1 MKTVTVKQTFKK
13 VSEKQVS
20 LFPALQDRLA
30 KQRTAVEYVVPEFEA
45 VDLPDL
51 VKDHGPVL
59 LTCLNDAMVALSKAQ
74 FLTNPADWEFKPS
87 VESLTLEA
95 LAASFESVTR
105 GRMLTL
111 ENATKLATWIQK
123 NLAAIVTGIQV
134 SEPEFQATQASAI
147 IGVIA
152 KYTAYESKGATF
164 AEKVVMR
171 LNQIME
177 AIADNEELLTS
188 FMEEPVLA
196 GIMEALLKKFS
207 KSVDE
212 EIDID
217 AL

>member
-1 MKTVTVKQTFKK
+1 MKTVTAKQTFKK
-13 VSEKQVS
+13 VSAKQVE
-20 LFPALQDRLA
+20 LFPVLADRLG
-30 KQRTAVEYVVPEFEA
+30 KQRPAVEFMLPEYEA
-45 VDLPDL
+45 TDLPDL
-51 VKDHGPVL
+51 VANHGPVL
-59 LTCLNDAMVALSKAQ
+59 LTCLNEALSLFAKGLFA
-74 FLTNPADWEFKPS
+74 AKPS
-87 VESLTLEA
+87 EWDFSPTLDDLSLEA

-134 SEPEFQATQASAI
+134 SEPAFQATQASAI

-152 KYTAYESKGATF
+152 KYTMYEGKGAEF
-164 AEKVVMR
+164 ADKVIMR

-177 AIADNEELLTS
+177 AVADSEELLSS

-196 GIMEALLKKFS
+196 GIMEALVKKFS
-207 KSVDE
+207 KSIEE
-212 EIDID
+212 EITVD